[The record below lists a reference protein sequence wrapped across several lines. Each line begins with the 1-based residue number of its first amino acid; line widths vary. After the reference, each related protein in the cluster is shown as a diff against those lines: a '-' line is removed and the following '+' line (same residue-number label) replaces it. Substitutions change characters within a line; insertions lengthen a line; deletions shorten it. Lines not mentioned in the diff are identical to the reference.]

1 MKIKN
6 YKLFLEG
13 KRDIDSICNEYDIT
27 NYTINDDGTVDVDGN
42 VDLFNKG
49 LTELPFKFGKVS
61 GNFNCDQ
68 NQLTSLEGSPNWVG
82 KYFSCAHNLLT
93 TLEGGPKVVI
103 KNYYCECNEI
113 FNFKGFPEDFD
124 KYIDFS
130 NNPVYNLLD
139 NIPEDKWIKF
149 IYWCNEYDA
158 IKDNGEV
165 IPERMEEVYN
175 KLGLIQ
181 DNHFNI

>member
-93 TLEGGPKVVI
+93 TLEGGPEIVI
-103 KNYYCECNEI
+103 GSYYCDYNNLV
-113 FNFKGFPEDFD
+113 NFKGFPEDFD
-124 KYIDFS
+124 DYVCIYI
-130 NNPVYNLLD
+130 YD
-139 NIPEDKWIKF
+139 NYVDELIEKIPEDKRNKF

-158 IKDNGEV
+158 ITDDGKV

-175 KLGLIQ
+175 KLGLVYE
-181 DNHFNI
+181 D